1 MLHLLE
7 LPLLFHDG
15 GDVHDLNRQL
25 ISIDLSTVSIALLV
39 MLDTV
44 LRIPFGLVVLIEEHL
59 VFDVTELDVVWLL
72 LKLLRVQD
80 GVNLSW
86 IRLLA
91 LAGLGV

>member
-1 MLHLLE
+1 ME